1 MNISQENPGSLN
13 KQVSIGPLADSVPT
27 RIRPAVSRNVS
38 GLGRCRQ
45 RAPHAGNLFLL
56 KKACAVHPQGDAAG
70 ASGTGGSLSLY
81 SLKPAAAAH
90 CVSLNQA
97 PPDCTPESGARAKAV
112 FIVLSMPP
120 GMQRFIAGR
129 NSSGYNERNSS
140 SGPL

>member
-1 MNISQENPGSLN
+1 MLPELPEQ
-13 KQVSIGPLADSVPT
+13 ADHTPYT
-27 RIRPAVSRNVS
+27 HRKR
-38 GLGRCRQ
+38 
-45 RAPHAGNLFLL
+45 
-56 KKACAVHPQGDAAG
+56 
-70 ASGTGGSLSLY
+70 
-81 SLKPAAAAH
+81 AAAAH

>member
-1 MNISQENPGSLN
+1 M
-13 KQVSIGPLADSVPT
+13 
-27 RIRPAVSRNVS
+27 
-38 GLGRCRQ
+38 
-45 RAPHAGNLFLL
+45 
-56 KKACAVHPQGDAAG
+56 HPQGDAAG

-120 GMQRFIAGR
+120 GIQRLTAWR
-129 NSSGYNERNSS
+129 NSSGYNDGDYSP
-140 SGPL
+140 GPL